1 MKTTPI
7 STTAINYQ
15 KLRQAEAALS
25 ELVAEALKR
34 GFFGTAVLEIAVQD
48 GTIQHIRRCLDRVD
62 K

>member
-1 MKTTPI
+1 MQTTSI